1 MEQRHLGRSGLQ
13 VSRLALGTMTWGRD
27 TDEHEAEDQLRAFVE
42 AGGNLV
48 DTAAA
53 YGDGASEGVL
63 GGLLA
68 DVFPRDEI
76 MVATKAGVTGAD
88 DAPDT
93 SRRALLTTLDASLDR
108 LGTDHVDLW
117 QVHLWSDATPIEEV
131 LSTLDHAVSSGR
143 ARYVG
148 VSNFSGWQTA
158 LGSGVAARLAGTR
171 ATGLHAGRVLAGP
184 TRAEREVKP
193 AARAAGMG
201 LLAWSPL
208 GPRSAHRQVPQR
220 HPRRL
225 SPRHA
230 ALRGLRPNP
239 PRRTVSRASP
249 TRWSPRPTASV
260 WRRSRSRWPGYATS
274 RASIAPIVGAR
285 TAGQLLGSLQ
295 AEELTLP
302 AEIMAALDD
311 VSSDD
316 VDALLEPQPA
326 S

>member
-1 MEQRHLGRSGLQ
+1 MSTRPRT
-13 VSRLALGTMTWGRD
+13 AT
-27 TDEHEAEDQLRAFVE
+27 RAFVE
-42 AGGNLV
+42 AGGTLV

-76 MVATKAGVTGAD
+76 IVATKAGVTGAD

-143 ARYVG
+143 AHVG

-158 LGSGVAARLAGTR
+158 WAAAWQLAWP
-171 ATGLHAGRVLAGP
+171 GRVPLVSTQVEYSLVQRA
-184 TRAEREVKP
+184 AEREVKP

-201 LLAWSPL
+201 LLALVPAR
-208 GPRSAHRQVPQR
+208 PRSAPEYRSGIPADS
-220 HPRRL
+220 RL
-225 SPRHA
+225 ATPHFEDFV
-230 ALRGLRPNP
+230 
-239 PRRTVSRASP
+239 RTHLDERSRASP
-249 TRWSPRPTASV
+249 TRWSPPPTASV

-274 RASIAPIVGAR
+274 RA
-285 TAGQLLGSLQ
+285 
-295 AEELTLP
+295 
-302 AEIMAALDD
+302 
-311 VSSDD
+311 
-316 VDALLEPQPA
+316 
-326 S
+326 